1 MKILGFRFHLRLSD
15 LYANYADRSREEF
28 DLSPA
33 MMEWHTRDLRSLNG
47 LR

>member
-15 LYANYADRSREEF
+15 LYANYAYRSREEF
-28 DLSPA
+28 DLSLA
-33 MMEWHTRDLRSLNG
+33 MMEWHTRDLHSLNG